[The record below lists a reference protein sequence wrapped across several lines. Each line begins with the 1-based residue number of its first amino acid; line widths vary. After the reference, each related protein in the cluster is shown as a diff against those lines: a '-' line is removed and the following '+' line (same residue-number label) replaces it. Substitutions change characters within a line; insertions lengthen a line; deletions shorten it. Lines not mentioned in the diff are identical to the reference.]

1 MTVSRVKCPASDLWG
16 DRHMVTDRRWALV
29 APDGGEIILCSVA
42 CALAW
47 ICHALPAD
55 VAASRREGE
64 VA

>member
-29 APDGGEIILCSVA
+29 APDGEEIM
-42 CALAW
+42 
-47 ICHALPAD
+47 LPAD
-55 VAASRREGE
+55 VEASRREGE